1 MVSGLVKKILLV
13 LIIGLAAFYWFTKSG
28 DAILL
33 EDIPPLSIEYED
45 QLSIKNPPFQKKL
58 ESSAPFITSSIYRI
72 KPVAEFQA
80 RARILGVKFY
90 RLDRES
96 DLSPVDLALGWGPM
110 AKDSV
115 LDKLNITQS
124 NRFYYWRTN
133 EFPIPRR
140 EIETHS
146 ANMHFIPAN
155 PEVKR
160 NLKELKEGDIIQFKG
175 YLVRVDATDGWRWNS
190 SMSRSDTG
198 KNACELIL
206 VDDITRL

>member
-1 MVSGLVKKILLV
+1 MKKILPV
-13 LIIGLAAFYWFTKSG
+13 LIVALIAFYWFTKSG

-33 EDIPPLSIEYED
+33 EDIPPLSIDYENG
-45 QLSIKNPPFQKKL
+45 LSIDNPPLQKKL
-58 ESSAPFITSSIYRI
+58 ERSTGLITSSIYWI
-72 KPVAEFQA
+72 KPVAELQA
-80 RARILGVKFY
+80 RARILGIKYY

-96 DLSPVDLALGWGPM
+96 DLSPVDIAMGWGPM

-115 LDKLNITQS
+115 LEKLNITQS

-140 EIETHS
+140 EIEKNS

-155 PEVKR
+155 PEVVRK
-160 NLKELKEGDIIQFKG
+160 LKELEEDDIIQFKG
-175 YLVRVDATDGWRWNS
+175 YLVRVDARDGWQWNS

-198 KNACELIL
+198 RGACELVL

>member
-1 MVSGLVKKILLV
+1 MKKILLAI
-13 LIIGLAAFYWFTKSG
+13 IIGLAVFYWFTKSG

-45 QLSIKNPPFQKKL
+45 QLSIENPPLQKKPG
-58 ESSAPFITSSIYRI
+58 SSAPLISSGIYWI
-72 KPVAEFQA
+72 KPVAIFQA
-80 RARILGVKFY
+80 RARVLGVKFY

-96 DLSPVDLALGWGPM
+96 DLSPADLALGWGPM

-155 PEVKR
+155 PEVDRK
-160 NLKELKEGDIIQFKG
+160 LKELDKDDIIQFKG
-175 YLVRVDATDGWRWNS
+175 YLVRVDAADGWQWNS

-198 KNACELIL
+198 RSACELIL